1 MKRSKSGAQKRKEAA
16 TARDAVAKLP
26 KMTDFFK
33 ITEQSRPGTST
44 ERDEEN
50 YSVQEKED
58 YDDQHQSDCEF
69 PENVSCDLPA
79 NTQPSISKIS
89 ESQFTPIP
97 DDPCKWPESISD
109 APRCDIV
116 KRGPHQLIMNFPY
129 NNTTPRRRFS
139 SNHYKRVLPN
149 GESVSRSWLV
159 YSGESDQV
167 FCFCC
172 KLFEKTLSPFCSG
185 INTWEGFSKKLKDH
199 ENGISHQECCSQW
212 MLLAEGIRNSS
223 TIDKREMNIFF
234 NERRFWRN
242 VLERLI
248 DIALFLS
255 ERNLAFRG
263 SEEVLGSPHNGNFLG
278 IFELLARRDPILKE
292 LQDRIKNKNTKDHY
306 LSPTIQN
313 ELIELLATEVEK
325 ENLQQLKLA
334 KYFSIILDC
343 TPDMSHHEQM
353 SVILRYVLCNEEA
366 AVVKETFCVYVPCAN
381 HTLNLVVVDSANSST
396 EALTFFGVL
405 TRLYVL
411 FSSSAQRWEILKKH
425 VELSIKSQSDTR
437 WESIIKCIEP
447 LRYNLKEV
455 LLALKDLEAI
465 SIERKDGRAASET
478 KSLIAHLSKWSFL
491 LSVFICYDILFQVNK
506 ASKIL
511 QSYGVSLHTMETEIQ
526 ATEKFLQNYRTTGYD
541 SAATSAVE
549 IAQELDIDPSFP
561 PSRSGKK
568 RRLFD
573 YQGEE
578 EQRATPELKFKSN
591 FFYPLVDQAI
601 MSIKERFNLLRE
613 VSSAFSFLYTR
624 DKLLLV
630 QQENALLTCCKEF
643 QKKFGDIDSD
653 EMSAELQRFVSI
665 LQKKRNLNTA
675 QDFLNYL
682 LKTHLFELYP
692 NVYIALRI
700 LLTCPVTVASA
711 ERSFSKLKLIKTFNR
726 TSMTD
731 SRLSSLAMLSIEND
745 CARSLDYDNVITA
758 FANKKVR
765 SRLFK

>member
-79 NTQPSISKIS
+79 NTQPSISKIT

-109 APRCDIV
+109 
-116 KRGPHQLIMNFPY
+116 
-129 NNTTPRRRFS
+129 
-139 SNHYKRVLPN
+139 
-149 GESVSRSWLV
+149 
-159 YSGESDQV
+159 
-167 FCFCC
+167 
-172 KLFEKTLSPFCSG
+172 
-185 INTWEGFSKKLKDH
+185 
-199 ENGISHQECCSQW
+199 
-212 MLLAEGIRNSS
+212 
-223 TIDKREMNIFF
+223 
-234 NERRFWRN
+234 
-242 VLERLI
+242 
-248 DIALFLS
+248 
-255 ERNLAFRG
+255 
-263 SEEVLGSPHNGNFLG
+263 
-278 IFELLARRDPILKE
+278 
-292 LQDRIKNKNTKDHY
+292 
-306 LSPTIQN
+306 
-313 ELIELLATEVEK
+313 
-325 ENLQQLKLA
+325 
-334 KYFSIILDC
+334 
-343 TPDMSHHEQM
+343 
-353 SVILRYVLCNEEA
+353 
-366 AVVKETFCVYVPCAN
+366 
-381 HTLNLVVVDSANSST
+381 
-396 EALTFFGVL
+396 
-405 TRLYVL
+405 
-411 FSSSAQRWEILKKH
+411 
-425 VELSIKSQSDTR
+425 
-437 WESIIKCIEP
+437 
-447 LRYNLKEV
+447 
-455 LLALKDLEAI
+455 
-465 SIERKDGRAASET
+465 ET

-491 LSVFICYDILFQVNK
+491 LSVFIWYDILFQVNK

-653 EMSAELQRFVSI
+653 EMSAELQRFVLI
-665 LQKKRNLNTA
+665 LQKKRNLKTA

-731 SRLSSLAMLSIEND
+731 SRPSSLAMLSIEND

>member
-79 NTQPSISKIS
+79 NTQPSISKIT

-109 APRCDIV
+109 AQRCDIV

-172 KLFEKTLSPFCSG
+172 KLFGKTLSPFCSG

-278 IFELLARRDPILKE
+278 IFKLLARRDPILKE

-306 LSPTIQN
+306 LSPTIPN

-325 ENLQQLKLA
+325 ENLK
-334 KYFSIILDC
+334 
-343 TPDMSHHEQM
+343 
-353 SVILRYVLCNEEA
+353 
-366 AVVKETFCVYVPCAN
+366 
-381 HTLNLVVVDSANSST
+381 
-396 EALTFFGVL
+396 
-405 TRLYVL
+405 
-411 FSSSAQRWEILKKH
+411 
-425 VELSIKSQSDTR
+425 
-437 WESIIKCIEP
+437 
-447 LRYNLKEV
+447 
-455 LLALKDLEAI
+455 
-465 SIERKDGRAASET
+465 
-478 KSLIAHLSKWSFL
+478 
-491 LSVFICYDILFQVNK
+491 
-506 ASKIL
+506 
-511 QSYGVSLHTMETEIQ
+511 
-526 ATEKFLQNYRTTGYD
+526 
-541 SAATSAVE
+541 
-549 IAQELDIDPSFP
+549 
-561 PSRSGKK
+561 
-568 RRLFD
+568 
-573 YQGEE
+573 
-578 EQRATPELKFKSN
+578 
-591 FFYPLVDQAI
+591 
-601 MSIKERFNLLRE
+601 
-613 VSSAFSFLYTR
+613 
-624 DKLLLV
+624 
-630 QQENALLTCCKEF
+630 
-643 QKKFGDIDSD
+643 
-653 EMSAELQRFVSI
+653 
-665 LQKKRNLNTA
+665 
-675 QDFLNYL
+675 
-682 LKTHLFELYP
+682 KTHLFELYP

>member
-1 MKRSKSGAQKRKEAA
+1 
-16 TARDAVAKLP
+16 
-26 KMTDFFK
+26 
-33 ITEQSRPGTST
+33 
-44 ERDEEN
+44 
-50 YSVQEKED
+50 
-58 YDDQHQSDCEF
+58 
-69 PENVSCDLPA
+69 
-79 NTQPSISKIS
+79 
-89 ESQFTPIP
+89 
-97 DDPCKWPESISD
+97 
-109 APRCDIV
+109 
-116 KRGPHQLIMNFPY
+116 MNFPY

-139 SNHYKRVLPN
+139 SNNYKRVLPN

-167 FCFCC
+167 FCFYC
-172 KLFEKTLSPFCSG
+172 KLFGKTLSPFCSG

-234 NERRFWRN
+234 DERRFWRN
-242 VLERLI
+242 FLERLI

-278 IFELLARRDPILKE
+278 IFELLAK
-292 LQDRIKNKNTKDHY
+292 
-306 LSPTIQN
+306 
-313 ELIELLATEVEK
+313 
-325 ENLQQLKLA
+325 
-334 KYFSIILDC
+334 
-343 TPDMSHHEQM
+343 
-353 SVILRYVLCNEEA
+353 
-366 AVVKETFCVYVPCAN
+366 
-381 HTLNLVVVDSANSST
+381 
-396 EALTFFGVL
+396 
-405 TRLYVL
+405 
-411 FSSSAQRWEILKKH
+411 
-425 VELSIKSQSDTR
+425 
-437 WESIIKCIEP
+437 IKCIKP

-491 LSVFICYDILFQVNK
+491 LSVFIWYDILFQVNK

-653 EMSAELQRFVSI
+653 DMSAELQRFVLI
-665 LQKKRNLNTA
+665 LHKKRNLKTA

>member
-1 MKRSKSGAQKRKEAA
+1 M
-16 TARDAVAKLP
+16 
-26 KMTDFFK
+26 
-33 ITEQSRPGTST
+33 
-44 ERDEEN
+44 
-50 YSVQEKED
+50 
-58 YDDQHQSDCEF
+58 
-69 PENVSCDLPA
+69 
-79 NTQPSISKIS
+79 
-89 ESQFTPIP
+89 
-97 DDPCKWPESISD
+97 
-109 APRCDIV
+109 
-116 KRGPHQLIMNFPY
+116 
-129 NNTTPRRRFS
+129 
-139 SNHYKRVLPN
+139 
-149 GESVSRSWLV
+149 
-159 YSGESDQV
+159 
-167 FCFCC
+167 
-172 KLFEKTLSPFCSG
+172 
-185 INTWEGFSKKLKDH
+185 
-199 ENGISHQECCSQW
+199 
-212 MLLAEGIRNSS
+212 
-223 TIDKREMNIFF
+223 
-234 NERRFWRN
+234 
-242 VLERLI
+242 
-248 DIALFLS
+248 
-255 ERNLAFRG
+255 
-263 SEEVLGSPHNGNFLG
+263 
-278 IFELLARRDPILKE
+278 
-292 LQDRIKNKNTKDHY
+292 
-306 LSPTIQN
+306 
-313 ELIELLATEVEK
+313 
-325 ENLQQLKLA
+325 
-334 KYFSIILDC
+334 
-343 TPDMSHHEQM
+343 
-353 SVILRYVLCNEEA
+353 
-366 AVVKETFCVYVPCAN
+366 
-381 HTLNLVVVDSANSST
+381 
-396 EALTFFGVL
+396 
-405 TRLYVL
+405 L

-437 WESIIKCIEP
+437 WESRIKCIKP

-465 SIERKDGRAASET
+465 SIERQDGRAASET

-491 LSVFICYDILFQVNK
+491 LSMFIWYDILFQVNK

-573 YQGEE
+573 YQSEE

-624 DKLLLV
+624 DNFCLCNKKMLFLLAV
-630 QQENALLTCCKEF
+630 EF

-653 EMSAELQRFVSI
+653 EMSAELQRFVLI
-665 LQKKRNLNTA
+665 LLKKRNLNTA